1 LRSPA
6 TTQALEAPSAARVK
20 ELGRQAGFDLVRI
33 GNASDLHSERM
44 RYLEWIEGGRQG
56 DMRWIGADWVGR
68 STSPCSS
75 LPAAKSV
82 ISVALSYGSSFRPRT
97 TGNVGRIARYAWGSD
112 YHEVLGGRLRD
123 FSDRLC
129 SEFGGEHRWYVDTG
143 PQMDKALAARAGL
156 GWYGKNTNVLTESFG
171 SFVLL
176 GEIITSLELAIDAA
190 LEKNCG
196 SCRLCLI
203 ACPTGALGPEYS
215 IDSRKCISYL
225 TIEHRG
231 PIPRELRP
239 LMGNWVF
246 GCDICQ
252 DVCPPSMSP
261 FLEDAATRRDW
272 LRQVRKLVKGEP
284 LDELHATEASSRGVQ
299 QNAFYSGDPRSSLDL
314 FWLLSLSHEDYV
326 AAFRGT
332 SIKRAK
338 AWMLRRNAA
347 IALGNVG
354 DQSAVDRLALS
365 MRGDDTAVV
374 RGHAAWGL
382 GRIGERGI
390 SEAVRKPLERAV
402 EDEDEEEVR
411 GEILLALEMCPP
423 RA

>member
-1 LRSPA
+1 
-6 TTQALEAPSAARVK
+6 
-20 ELGRQAGFDLVRI
+20 
-33 GNASDLHSERM
+33 
-44 RYLEWIEGGRQG
+44 
-56 DMRWIGADWVGR
+56 
-68 STSPCSS
+68 
-75 LPAAKSV
+75 
-82 ISVALSYGSSFRPRT
+82 
-97 TGNVGRIARYAWGSD
+97 
-112 YHEVLGGRLRD
+112 
-123 FSDRLC
+123 
-129 SEFGGEHRWYVDTG
+129 
-143 PQMDKALAARAGL
+143 MDKALAARAGL

-231 PIPRELRP
+231 PVPRELRP

-354 DQSAVDRLALS
+354 DESAVDRLALS

-390 SEAVRKPLERAV
+390 SEAVREPLERAV

-411 GEILLALEMCPP
+411 GEILFALEMCPP